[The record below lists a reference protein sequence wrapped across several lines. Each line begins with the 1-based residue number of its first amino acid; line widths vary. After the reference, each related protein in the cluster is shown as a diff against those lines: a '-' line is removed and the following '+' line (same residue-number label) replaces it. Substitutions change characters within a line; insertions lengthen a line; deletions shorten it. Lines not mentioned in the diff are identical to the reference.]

1 MMTGVRKESRSETV
15 EWLFCKGGDLGLEI
29 YVHIP
34 FCIRKCAYCDFLSGP
49 ADEKTKKSYAEAV
62 RKEIAAVENSGEQ
75 VVSVFFGGGTPS
87 ALPAEELTRILNQIK
102 SRFTLCENAEIS
114 LEANPGTV
122 TEEKLLL
129 YRKAGFNRISFG
141 CQSMNDIELRHLGR
155 IHTAEEFLESYRLAR
170 KAGFSN
176 INVDLMSGLP
186 GQSFVDWED
195 NLKRVAELGPEHISA
210 YSLILEE
217 GTPFFENMDTL
228 DLPDEETER
237 LMYEKTHEILKA
249 YAYDQYEISNYAKK
263 GYACRHNVGYWKR
276 APYLG
281 IGLGAASL
289 VDECRYSNTS
299 DMEQYLK
306 NSGTPSLIHREIQKL
321 SLQEQM
327 EEFMILGLRMCEGI
341 SEHIFYDSF
350 GKKVEEVYG
359 DVIEKYCSMGLLK
372 REDGF
377 IACTRRG
384 ISVSNTIFADFLL

>member
-1 MMTGVRKESRSETV
+1 MQR
-15 EWLFCKGGDLGLEI
+15 
-29 YVHIP
+29 
-34 FCIRKCAYCDFLSGP
+34 
-49 ADEKTKKSYAEAV
+49 
-62 RKEIAAVENSGEQ
+62 
-75 VVSVFFGGGTPS
+75 
-87 ALPAEELTRILNQIK
+87 
-102 SRFTLCENAEIS
+102 
-114 LEANPGTV
+114 
-122 TEEKLLL
+122 
-129 YRKAGFNRISFG
+129 
-141 CQSMNDIELRHLGR
+141 
-155 IHTAEEFLESYRLAR
+155 
-170 KAGFSN
+170 
-176 INVDLMSGLP
+176 
-186 GQSFVDWED
+186 
-195 NLKRVAELGPEHISA
+195 
-210 YSLILEE
+210 
-217 GTPFFENMDTL
+217 
-228 DLPDEETER
+228 
-237 LMYEKTHEILKA
+237 
-249 YAYDQYEISNYAKK
+249 K

-384 ISVSNTIFADFLL
+384 ISVSNTILLIFSYEDWNKKNKCLLRP

>member
-1 MMTGVRKESRSETV
+1 M
-15 EWLFCKGGDLGLEI
+15 
-29 YVHIP
+29 
-34 FCIRKCAYCDFLSGP
+34 
-49 ADEKTKKSYAEAV
+49 
-62 RKEIAAVENSGEQ
+62 
-75 VVSVFFGGGTPS
+75 
-87 ALPAEELTRILNQIK
+87 
-102 SRFTLCENAEIS
+102 CENAEIS

-141 CQSMNDIELRHLGR
+141 CQSMNDIELRRLGR

-263 GYACRHNVGYWKR
+263 GVC
-276 APYLG
+276 
-281 IGLGAASL
+281 
-289 VDECRYSNTS
+289 
-299 DMEQYLK
+299 
-306 NSGTPSLIHREIQKL
+306 
-321 SLQEQM
+321 LQ
-327 EEFMILGLRMCEGI
+327 
-341 SEHIFYDSF
+341 
-350 GKKVEEVYG
+350 
-359 DVIEKYCSMGLLK
+359 
-372 REDGF
+372 
-377 IACTRRG
+377 A
-384 ISVSNTIFADFLL
+384 